1 MLGQTIFSG
10 YFSLAVIFIFVRHVL
25 RTSGME
31 LVLTG
36 LTAYHCIDP
45 TKLPQGSKPD
55 DTRNNKKGARKQ
67 AERRQLELQGAE
79 NEIYGQPLTES
90 SLRMLPFHEE
100 LDVMV
105 MLAFSVVLNATMI
118 MLLAAFF
125 NLQASVVATSVTGL
139 MMLYLTYVLF
149 KADTLGESSRSWLD
163 TAVLAGCIAT
173 GFLASL
179 ALLLWVPNLSSDQ
192 GGSGLQGPVL
202 DFQLPRAARGLDAM
216 MDTLTARVSA
226 RLGVQPQP
234 SAVSPVAL
242 AGGVSVW
249 SGVLAACL
257 LGPALRF
264 ARLLH
269 AALTVP
275 PWGVKYMNHS
285 LFATKAMQ
293 AAAVAPLLVVCL
305 QVRPLIAYWGLPQ
318 PCVLPATAMAL
329 LLVAATQLAALP
341 HLCQTYLHS
350 GLVHWFTLLHNGI
363 SFEGK
368 AAVVRRRLDMIRV
381 LVGKATVQ
389 LLAPGLLALNMGL
402 LLVLHMGT
410 LSQVAHL
417 AAGPRQQLMT
427 TLASTGVQL
436 PWPMAASL
444 PAAPALNASLTHM
457 HIHAGNQSTSPAVLK
472 PGWAVEDE
480 QQGSGAGV
488 TAGAAA
494 GLEGTGRVEGPAVA
508 AAGPQGAAGLEGL
521 TEDGSLLSMGSEDS
535 RSSHTL
541 GEKSSL
547 LTSQGRAGKDAK
559 LSLLEAAEAEGD
571 DARQRQAGQSAD
583 FFAFVA
589 VFYGW
594 WACAVWCLYSFSGL
608 AIYRLGM
615 NVG

>member
-31 LVLTG
+31 LVLSG

-100 LDVMV
+100 LDVM
-105 MLAFSVVLNATMI
+105 
-118 MLLAAFF
+118 
-125 NLQASVVATSVTGL
+125 
-139 MMLYLTYVLF
+139 
-149 KADTLGESSRSWLD
+149 ADTLGESSRSWLD

-173 GFLASL
+173 GFLSSL
-179 ALLLWVPNLSSDQ
+179 ALLLWVPNLSSDL

-305 QVRPLIAYWGLPQ
+305 QVRPLTAYWGLPQ
-318 PCVLPATAMAL
+318 PYVLPTTALAL

-368 AAVVRRRLDMIRV
+368 AAVVVRRRLDMIRV

-444 PAAPALNASLTHM
+444 PAAPALNVSLTHM
-457 HIHAGNQSTSPAVLK
+457 PIHAGNQSTSPAVLK
-472 PGWAVEDE
+472 PGWAVEEEE
-480 QQGSGAGV
+480 QQ
-488 TAGAAA
+488 GAAA
-494 GLEGTGRVEGPAVA
+494 GLEGAGRMEGPAGA

-521 TEDGSLLSMGSEDS
+521 TDDGSLLSMGSEDS
-535 RSSHTL
+535 RSSHAL
-541 GEKSSL
+541 GEKLSL

-559 LSLLEAAEAEGD
+559 PSLLGAAEAEGD